1 MTIGFGSIMDE
12 QQASCH
18 GPALLSYPGHPLDL
32 PQLSVFTKKETSAV
46 KNKGGG
52 PHITKGHM

>member
-1 MTIGFGSIMDE
+1 MDE

-46 KNKGGG
+46 KNKGWG